1 MTGITFDELIDY
13 LMNNHEIE
21 FTYNSSI
28 YIIQPE
34 VSDDTHWLT
43 IYTADKDT
51 DNQCIAKLETPS
63 NLTDAKDII
72 SSLLSINCFNG
83 KSFMEIEK
91 DIHIS
96 TIY

>member
-21 FTYNSSI
+21 FTYNNST

-34 VSDDTHWLT
+34 ASDDTHWLT
-43 IYTADKDT
+43 IYTAEKDT
-51 DNQCIAKLETPS
+51 GNQCIAKLETPS
-63 NLTDAKDII
+63 NLTYAKDII
-72 SSLLSINCFNG
+72 STLLSINCFNG

-91 DIHIS
+91 EVHIS

>member
-13 LMNNHEIE
+13 LINNHEIE
-21 FTYNSSI
+21 FTYNSI
-28 YIIQPE
+28 TYIIQPE
-34 VSDDTHWLT
+34 VSDDTNWLT
-43 IYTADKDT
+43 IYTAEEDT

-63 NLTDAKDII
+63 NPTDTRDII
-72 SSLLSINCFNG
+72 STLLSINCFDG

-91 DIHIS
+91 EIHIS

>member
-43 IYTADKDT
+43 IYTADKDNPLIEGLVVPVSHVT
-51 DNQCIAKLETPS
+51 FPLVER
-63 NLTDAKDII
+63 
-72 SSLLSINCFNG
+72 LL
-83 KSFMEIEK
+83 
-91 DIHIS
+91 
-96 TIY
+96 

>member
-34 VSDDTHWLT
+34 VSDDTHLLT
-43 IYTADKDT
+43 IYTAEKDT
-51 DNQCIAKLETPS
+51 DNHCIAKLETPS

-91 DIHIS
+91 EIHIS

>member
-21 FTYNSSI
+21 FTYNCNI

-43 IYTADKDT
+43 IYTTEKDI

-83 KSFMEIEK
+83 KSFIEIEK
-91 DIHIS
+91 EVHIS

>member
-21 FTYNSSI
+21 FTYNSRI

-43 IYTADKDT
+43 IYTAENDT
-51 DNQCIAKLETPS
+51 DNPCIAKLETPS

-72 SSLLSINCFNG
+72 STLFSINCFNG

-91 DIHIS
+91 EVHIS